1 MANSIGD
8 ASDTDINITTLI
20 DILPVAQ
27 AHEVAIAKLREDL
40 RAAHQEVNRLNA
52 EVNRLNAEN
61 RDQRSTI
68 FTANREIEE
77 YKADDIAKRLKEAEE
92 SDTPARLTAA
102 DAHQRCADLL
112 GQAIAAEHKLAKAE
126 GECAE
131 LRTCVKNLEDQKI
144 EVRGEYEEKLVLSKA
159 EFEKDM
165 RNEYEEK
172 LVLSKAEF
180 EMTMR
185 NEYEAKLV
193 LPNAEFEMTMRNEYE
208 AKLVLPNAES
218 NSEIALTAP
227 VQSVVKKRRLGEL
240 EGAEETQNTF
250 TLPKRRKEKIVACV
264 ECFRNKTIRHCDNS
278 HTCPA
283 CASRGSPC
291 IRMKC
296 NNYDEVSSDRTKCI

>member
-193 LPNAEFEMTMRNEYE
+193 LPNAE
-208 AKLVLPNAES
+208 S